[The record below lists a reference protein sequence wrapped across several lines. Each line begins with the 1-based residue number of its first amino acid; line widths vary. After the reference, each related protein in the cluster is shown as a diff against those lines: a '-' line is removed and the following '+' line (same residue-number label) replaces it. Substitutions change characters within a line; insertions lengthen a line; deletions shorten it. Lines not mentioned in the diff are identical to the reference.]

1 MDDEMPKISESGP
14 SPEKNME
21 TIASIIG
28 IEMIICFLLRLE
40 NSSATDVVF
49 SPISDILFPLEKV
62 TLT

>member
-1 MDDEMPKISESGP
+1 
-14 SPEKNME
+14 
-21 TIASIIG
+21 
-28 IEMIICFLLRLE
+28 MIICFLLRLE